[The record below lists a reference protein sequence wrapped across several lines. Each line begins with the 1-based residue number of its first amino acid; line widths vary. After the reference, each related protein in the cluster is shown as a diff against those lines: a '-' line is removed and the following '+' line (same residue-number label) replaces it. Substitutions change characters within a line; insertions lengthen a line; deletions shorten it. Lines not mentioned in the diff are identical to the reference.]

1 MCDFISVFVVLRL
14 VLVYLKSKIGFLVP
28 KHIHARAHPDTKK
41 HVRFTDNYIQTDI
54 GEEKIEKS
62 MG

>member
-28 KHIHARAHPDTKK
+28 KHIHALTQRNTSVLQIITYKQTLERKK
-41 HVRFTDNYIQTDI
+41 
-54 GEEKIEKS
+54 
-62 MG
+62 